1 MVREGGKAEG
11 WREGGREGGREAD
24 RREGGR
30 ERRSE
35 GDSEGDEEGQMGEKR
50 DGRRREELRH
60 CSRKGVKFDE
70 YEESG
75 EGRKD

>member
-11 WREGGREGGREAD
+11 WREGGNAGARETAREMQKVRWGRKE
-24 RREGGR
+24 
-30 ERRSE
+30 
-35 GDSEGDEEGQMGEKR
+35 MGE
-50 DGRRREELRH
+50 EERNCD